1 MRGFLRAFRER
12 KQPVAADWVVRYSS
26 EEKTS
31 RPLEALERMLEREA
45 EERPTAIFCYNDELA
60 VRMLDIIR
68 RRGLTV
74 PDDLSM
80 IGFDDSN
87 LAVATEV
94 KLTTI
99 AHPKTSMG
107 ADAVELLMK
116 LITQRTPRA
125 SLKDVVYEPAL
136 VERESVKVLTEKNA

>member
-1 MRGFLRAFRER
+1 
-12 KQPVAADWVVRYSS
+12 
-26 EEKTS
+26 
-31 RPLEALERMLEREA
+31 
-45 EERPTAIFCYNDELA
+45 
-60 VRMLDIIR
+60 MLDIIR
-68 RRGLTV
+68 RRGLSV

-99 AHPKTSMG
+99 AHPKTNMG

-116 LITQRTPRA
+116 LIVQRTQRA
-125 SLKDVVYEPAL
+125 SLKDIVYEPML
-136 VERESVKVLTEKNA
+136 VERESVKAVTEKNA